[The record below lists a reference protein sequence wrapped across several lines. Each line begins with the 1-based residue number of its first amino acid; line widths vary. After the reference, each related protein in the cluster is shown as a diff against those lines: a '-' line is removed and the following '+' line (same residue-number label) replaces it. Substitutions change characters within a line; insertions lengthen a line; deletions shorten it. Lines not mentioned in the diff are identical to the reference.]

1 MTTRQKLWISMA
13 GILVLTALAGVVDY
27 PNGPDIIWRGNMVR
41 ELKVHLGLDLQGG
54 ASLVYEADLSNI
66 EAGQEEEAMAG
77 VRDVLER
84 RVNAFGVSEP
94 LVQTNRSGESYR
106 VLVELPG
113 ITDINRAVQEIGET
127 PLLEFKTE
135 GPAELTDEQRD
146 IINNLNQSAQDQAQ
160 EALDRALSGE
170 DFAALATELSQD
182 TVSAANGGDLG
193 YFESGQMVPEF
204 ETAAFGAEPG
214 TIVPEVIETEFGYH
228 VIKVDDKTTGKLSE
242 LNEESAEDTIAEI
255 TDDATDVTEATE
267 DESSDVAT
275 EEVNEEADAELEVE
289 AVRASHIL
297 IQKVPEDNSI
307 FGPNY
312 VNTDLTGKQL
322 QHADVEFDSQT
333 NTPIV
338 SLQFDA
344 EGATLF
350 EDMTRENEGKTI
362 AIYLDNEP
370 ISTPV
375 VNQTITGGQAVI
387 EGGFD
392 IEEAKTL
399 ARRLNAG
406 ALPVD
411 INLVNQR
418 NVGPTLGAEAIQH
431 SVVAGIF
438 GLIILVIYM
447 IAYYRLPGVVAVI
460 ALGIYGLVLLAI
472 FKLWPITLSLS
483 GIAGFILSLGIA
495 VDANVLIFERF
506 KEELRNGKSL
516 TAAVEDG
523 FKRAWL
529 SIRDSNVS
537 SLITCL
543 ILIWFGT
550 SVIKGFAVTLAIG
563 IILSMFS
570 AITITRNILKIMPVR
585 DTRWFGIKR

>member
-1 MTTRQKLWISMA
+1 MS
-13 GILVLTALAGVVDY
+13 GILILTVLAGVVDY
-27 PNGPDIIWRGNMVR
+27 PNGPDLTWRGNLVR

-54 ASLVYEADLSNI
+54 SSLVYEADLSNI

-113 ITDINRAVQEIGET
+113 ITDINRAVEEIGET

-146 IINNLNQSAQDQAQ
+146 IINNLNQSAQAEAQ
-160 EALDRALSGE
+160 GALDRTLAGE
-170 DFAALATELSQD
+170 DFSALATELSQD
-182 TVSAANGGDLG
+182 TVSATNGGDLG
-193 YFESGQMVPEF
+193 YFERGQMVPEF
-204 ETAAFGAEPG
+204 ETAAFDATPGA
-214 TIVPEVIETEFGYH
+214 IIPEVVETEFGYH
-228 VIKVDDKTTGKLSE
+228 IIKVDDKTTGKLSE
-242 LNEESAEDTIAEI
+242 LNGEADTENVDISETDPA
-255 TDDATDVTEATE
+255 TDDTAPDTNTALDADTSTETDPAS
-267 DESSDVAT
+267 ES
-275 EEVNEEADAELEVE
+275 DAEPEVEPEVE

-297 IQKVPEDNSI
+297 FQKVPEDNSI

-312 VNTDLTGKQL
+312 VNTDLTGQQL
-322 QHADVEFDSQT
+322 QRADVEFDAQT
-333 NTPIV
+333 NTPVV
-338 SLQFDA
+338 SLQFDT
-344 EGATLF
+344 EGAKLF
-350 EDMTRENEGKTI
+350 EDMTRDNVGKTI

-375 VNQTITGGQAVI
+375 VNQAITGGQAII
-387 EGGFD
+387 EGNFD
-392 IEEAKTL
+392 AEEAKLL

-418 NVGPTLGAEAIQH
+418 NVGPTLGEEAIQH

-438 GLIILVIYM
+438 GLIILVVYM
-447 IAYYRLPGVVAVI
+447 IVYYRLPGVVAVI
-460 ALGIYGLVLLAI
+460 SLGVYGLVLLAI
-472 FKLWPITLSLS
+472 FKLWPITLTLS

-543 ILIWFGT
+543 ILIWFGS
-550 SVIKGFAVTLAIG
+550 SVIKGFAVTLSIG
-563 IILSMFS
+563 IVLSMFS
-570 AITITRNILKIMPVR
+570 AITVTRNILKIMPVR
-585 DTRWFGIKR
+585 DMRWFGVKR